1 MRKRRTTP
9 RSNASRNAS
18 ISKQLAATLPDK
30 QTESTRKIHAISAEE
45 QEPPVEQLS
54 DSSSILVC
62 NSGNHL
68 SWQAPPKPS
77 VSKTHSTFAASNS
90 QVTTVLP
97 HIVLDDLW
105 IDILSFFARI
115 YLTLY
120 EMTLG
125 IGKWWAGTEIEDS
138 HKGKE
143 RKVKEIK
150 ARRRRRRVEPSS
162 NSSDAAT
169 GRFFP
174 GMVNLSGTLCYMNS
188 VLQSVASIPSLII
201 HLEKVI
207 DLAVEVDIPT
217 HVTDALLDVIRDL
230 NTPNKS
236 PPPAL
241 RPHDLLTALY
251 PLPAIRRLL
260 GTHEQQDAHELF
272 LVLAEA
278 VSDEVVKVA
287 AEIAKVRGIGE
298 IISLQGYLSGK
309 DDEIG
314 QHIRAGDVEGAK
326 RRQRIRGVAQPWE
339 GLLARRRVCQ
349 RCGWSEAIRMDTLG
363 GIELPVPLHGNT
375 TLDACIM
382 EYLAPE
388 ILSDVTCEMCSL
400 KLTLDHYTL
409 EVERLLGTSSKGTST
424 EENGPGDGNQVSA
437 SRKKKAREVR
447 RTEARLR
454 EMVNSNT
461 VSDFGE
467 PNLTPLPS
475 SGLTAQIPVKWLTVK
490 TASTRQCAIVR
501 PPPSLQLHFIRSEFT
516 MYGTVQKKTANVSFP
531 LLLDL
536 TRFVSDGV
544 WEERSGIKD
553 MLASVSTEKTIPPR
567 TGQKVI
573 YQLESAILHYG
584 FTHSSGHFVSI
595 RRKPSPPLT
604 AEEKS
609 FRPLKVAKNCPDGCK
624 CEDCVYFGQVR
635 DLEKTKVPGRGWL
648 RISDADVEEVGEE
661 ALHEARGAV
670 VMLFYERVME
680 YAAKT
685 VVVSDE
691 RLKGKGDG
699 QGVGEV
705 VEDNIGIL

>member
-9 RSNASRNAS
+9 RSNISKNAS
-18 ISKQLAATLPDK
+18 ISKQLAATLPDEET
-30 QTESTRKIHAISAEE
+30 QSTRKIQAANVEE
-45 QEPPVEQLS
+45 QKPSVERLS
-54 DSSSILVC
+54 TGRPTLVSDEENYLSS
-62 NSGNHL
+62 
-68 SWQAPPKPS
+68 QAPPKPIIS
-77 VSKTHSTFAASNS
+77 LEHPTSTTSTSKVATAF
-90 QVTTVLP
+90 P
-97 HIVLDDLW
+97 HILLDDLW
-105 IDILSFFARI
+105 IDILSFFAQV

-120 EMTLG
+120 KMTLG
-125 IGKWWAGTEIEDS
+125 FEKWWAGTETEDS
-138 HKGKE
+138 HRGKE
-143 RKVKEIK
+143 KKEKEVKAK
-150 ARRRRRRVEPSS
+150 RRRRRVEPSS
-162 NSSDAAT
+162 TSSDSAT

-207 DLAVEVDIPT
+207 DLAVEVDMPT

-230 NTPNKS
+230 NTPNKR

-241 RPHDLLTALY
+241 RPHNLLTALY

-287 AEIAKVRGIGE
+287 AEVAKVRGIGE

-309 DDEIG
+309 NDGSG
-314 QHIRAGDVEGAK
+314 QPMRAGDMEGAK

-400 KLTLDHYTL
+400 NLTLNYYTT
-409 EVERLLGTSSKGTST
+409 EVERLSGSSCKGTPK
-424 EENGPGDGNQVSA
+424 EKNEPGNDSQIS
-437 SRKKKAREVR
+437 SRRKKRAREAR
-447 RTEARLR
+447 RAETRLR

-475 SGLTAQIPVKWLTVK
+475 SGLTAQIPVKWLTAK
-490 TASTRQCAIVR
+490 TASTRQCVIVR
-501 PPPSLQLHFIRSEFT
+501 PPQSLQLHFIRSEFT
-516 MYGTVQKKTANVSFP
+516 MYGTVQKKTAKVSFP

-544 WEERSGIKD
+544 WEERSGIKNL
-553 MLASVSTEKTIPPR
+553 LASVSTEKTVHST
-567 TGQKVI
+567 TGRRVI

-595 RRKPSPPLT
+595 RRKPSPPL
-604 AEEKS
+604 AKDEKS
-609 FRPLKVAKNCPDGCK
+609 FRPLQVAKNCPDGCR
-624 CEDCVYFGQVR
+624 CQDCVYFGQVR
-635 DLEKTKVPGRGWL
+635 DLEETKVPGRGWL

-661 ALHEARGAV
+661 ALHEAGGAV

-680 YAAKT
+680 Y
-685 VVVSDE
+685 VVKKVAHDE
-691 RLKGKGDG
+691 RLEGNGDG
-699 QGVGEV
+699 QDVGGL
-705 VEDNIGIL
+705 EDNI